1 MNITTEER
9 DYLIQAPKMI
19 LKKPR
24 KLFQNVNGCRRN
36 DFTARSEDDEQ
47 FSIFLRQN
55 MMLGEDFSMGLRW
68 KCREAEREIIL
79 CRFNGPH
86 GGNRAIPMHF
96 VPHIHLLNIE
106 DAQEDL
112 FHENDVH
119 ETERYHTFEEAIPL
133 FLEYCGLKDAA
144 SYFPS
149 AYETVLF

>member
-9 DYLIQAPKMI
+9 DYLIHAPKMI

-68 KCREAEREIIL
+68 KCREAERKI
-79 CRFNGPH
+79 
-86 GGNRAIPMHF
+86 
-96 VPHIHLLNIE
+96 
-106 DAQEDL
+106 
-112 FHENDVH
+112 
-119 ETERYHTFEEAIPL
+119 
-133 FLEYCGLKDAA
+133 
-144 SYFPS
+144 
-149 AYETVLF
+149 